1 MTDAVA
7 AAAIGELPRSLADY
21 PDMVGAGLTQTWL
34 ARMALEPFNG
44 IATAIFLLAIA
55 HTFAASRVTAA
66 AHRLQDGH
74 DAANR
79 RQGRS
84 PSPSV
89 IAELLHLLGEVEVVF
104 GLWALVLLG
113 AMALYAGWD
122 TARHYVN
129 DGVTYTEP
137 LFVVVVMTLA
147 ATRPI
152 VSLAE
157 SCLRRLAD
165 LGKGTPAAWWITIL
179 MIGPLLGSFI
189 TEPGAMTICALL
201 LARQF
206 FDLQPAA
213 RLKSAT
219 LGLLFVNVS
228 IGGTLTHF
236 AAPPVLMVAR
246 PWGWDTAFMLGHF
259 GWRAAAGIAAS
270 TMVLLPVL
278 SR

>member
-1 MTDAVA
+1 
-7 AAAIGELPRSLADY
+7 
-21 PDMVGAGLTQTWL
+21 
-34 ARMALEPFNG
+34 MALEPFNG
-44 IATAIFLLAIA
+44 IATAIFLLAIV

-89 IAELLHLLGEVEVVF
+89 MAELLHLLGEVEVVF

-113 AMALYAGWD
+113 AMTLYAGWD
-122 TARHYVN
+122 TARDYVN
-129 DGVTYTEP
+129 NGVTYTEP

-165 LGKGTPAAWWITIL
+165 IGKGTPGAWSITIL

-213 RLKSAT
+213 RLKYRDA
-219 LGLLFVNVS
+219 G
-228 IGGTLTHF
+228 
-236 AAPPVLMVAR
+236 AALRERLDRRHADALR
-246 PWGWDTAFMLGHF
+246 G
-259 GWRAAAGIAAS
+259 AAGPDGGPSVGLGYGLHARAFRLARGRGDRG
-270 TMVLLPVL
+270 VDHGVLPVL